1 MKIDFDYFDEREKW
15 IIELTAQGFSAKE
28 IGVKLSLS
36 ETRISNLRSRILKAL
51 KYKNS
56 SQMSAEYHGYKIRK
70 GQMSGGDIG
79 IGEATYRDLVQTQ
92 GGESKV
98 A

>member
-15 IIELTAQGFSAKE
+15 IIELTSQGFSAKE

-36 ETRISNLRSRILKAL
+36 ESRISNIRSRILRSL

-56 SQMSAEYHGYKIRK
+56 SQMSAAYYGYKIRK
-70 GQMSGGDIG
+70 GQVSGTDHG
-79 IGEATYRDLVQTQ
+79 IGETTERDIIQPQ
-92 GGESKV
+92 GGQSQV